1 MLGDNSPALIPE
13 LCATLTATHLTSRQC
28 GFAPPGKAAPAYTR
42 GDYDPRQ
49 RPLPDREPSTNFKA
63 LKAGTGVS
71 ARLSSHMGNLSMAE
85 IPGPSL
91 EFGQKKLEINKR
103 LENVFL
109 KIVSQNNSTSPESK
123 DLDIIRL
130 AVPGRG

>member
-63 LKAGTGVS
+63 PTAGTGVS
-71 ARLSSHMGNLSMAE
+71 ARLSSHMGNLSMAFGVWRLVRAAAGGGRPRWCVSCFVVAIRRSYDVKCAE
-85 IPGPSL
+85 EVTIP
-91 EFGQKKLEINKR
+91 
-103 LENVFL
+103 
-109 KIVSQNNSTSPESK
+109 
-123 DLDIIRL
+123 DLL
-130 AVPGRG
+130 